1 MQRDHDPLCGA
12 GLSDWD
18 YGWCLCE
25 LIDAVRREERDTFQS
40 WGVKQ
45 SSQHISWILKDMN
58 SKDSAYEKGR
68 SDVLNA
74 LFKLIRKQNNQQKR
88 RA

>member
-1 MQRDHDPLCGA
+1 MHRDHDPLCGA
-12 GLSDWD
+12 GLTDWD

-25 LIDAVRREERDTFQS
+25 IFEAVRQDERESIQD

-45 SSQHISWILKDMN
+45 SSKHISWILKSMSDR
-58 SKDSAYEKGR
+58 DAAYERGR

-74 LFKLIRKQNNQQKR
+74 LFKLIKSQNGQR
-88 RA
+88 RRI